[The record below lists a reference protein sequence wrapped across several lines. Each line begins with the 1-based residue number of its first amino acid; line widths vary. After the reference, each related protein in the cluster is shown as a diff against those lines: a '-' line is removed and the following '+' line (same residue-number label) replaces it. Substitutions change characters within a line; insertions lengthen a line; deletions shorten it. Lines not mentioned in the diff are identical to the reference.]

1 MVPGS
6 ASGSLDGIALKPLTV
21 DFHEVGFGAT
31 LNGESSQPFWFQM
44 SDQQRQKAG
53 DPWGPTN
60 PQALNRYSYVLN
72 GPMKATDPSGHSVYM
87 EKDEAMAYADELE
100 QAAATLR
107 DIKPVIDYS
116 VKGGALL
123 GALLAILKAMP
134 VLAGTIVFAGLT
146 VDLLTVSLEQM
157 AKQLETYARLI
168 RTASN
173 YGQNAIIISADCANK
188 SVSCNVT
195 VINRNT
201 GNGSVMQM
209 GLLLGGVLFDGWH
222 NGQELRFDMRQS
234 IWRPGVACTRG
245 GGNPSSGNYY
255 SGDKVLCAPS
265 PGFYGR

>member
-1 MVPGS
+1 
-6 ASGSLDGIALKPLTV
+6 
-21 DFHEVGFGAT
+21 
-31 LNGESSQPFWFQM
+31 
-44 SDQQRQKAG
+44 
-53 DPWGPTN
+53 
-60 PQALNRYSYVLN
+60 
-72 GPMKATDPSGHSVYM
+72 MKATDPSGHSVYM

-134 VLAGTIVFAGLT
+134 VLAATIVFAGLT